1 MGLQLRRDF
10 GSLKKSDLFALLAL
24 MALSL
29 LSMGGDGVLSLW
41 AALTIPYVLLPL
53 SFLGRDLWELEAGTA
68 LPLTPPERIS
78 TRYAL
83 GLFFT
88 ALTLLVS
95 GCGLLLYN
103 GPQGKLP
110 FSEALFL
117 ETLVLCVS
125 LLGFSLA
132 CPLLLLLG
140 PRREASVY
148 GITVIS
154 LPALYNW
161 FFRRT
166 GILISSQK
174 QTLLRRSIRETLVP
188 EALKT
193 VAAST
198 HPYLL
203 PAVAVSAA
211 VFLLSWL
218 VSVWLF
224 ARVDEKVR
232 MRPTQQK

>member
-1 MGLQLRRDF
+1 MGSQLRRDF
-10 GSLKKSDLFALLAL
+10 GSLKKSDLFALLAPA
-24 MALSL
+24 ALSL
-29 LSMGGDGVLSLW
+29 LSMGGDGILSLW
-41 AALTIPYVLLPL
+41 AALSIPYILLPL

-193 VAAST
+193 VAASAR
-198 HPYLL
+198 PYLL
-203 PAVAVSAA
+203 PAAALSAA

>member
-1 MGLQLRRDF
+1 MGSQLRRDF
-10 GSLKKSDLFALLAL
+10 GSLKKSDLFALLAS

-29 LSMGGDGVLSLW
+29 LSMGGDGILSLW
-41 AALTIPYVLLPL
+41 AALSIPYILLPL